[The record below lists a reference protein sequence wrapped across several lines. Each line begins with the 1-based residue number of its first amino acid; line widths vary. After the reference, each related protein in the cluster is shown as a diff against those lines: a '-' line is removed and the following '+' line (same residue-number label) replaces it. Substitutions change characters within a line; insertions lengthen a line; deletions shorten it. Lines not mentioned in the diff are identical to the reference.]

1 MRRWLTLAEIADAG
15 LPGLPQTRRGLA
27 AKAQRCGWAA
37 CKGQVRERRGM
48 GGGLEYGI
56 DVLPEEARVAWI
68 ARHAPAQM
76 PESILPF
83 REDDRVSGPERD
95 RRDARL
101 WVLNSCA
108 AWAEANAIRPR
119 AAEPLFTEAYRAGA
133 IDVPEWVRAH
143 VPGVSDRQLRRWRSL
158 RQTEGDDALGRD
170 GRAKAPMLDVVL
182 DGRVRLSCLGVLAS
196 KPFVTAHHLRAH
208 IRKAFGA
215 ELDKLPS
222 VRAVQYTIAWW
233 EREYRNE
240 LLRLRDPDRYRSHV
254 AFRATG
260 TTVAAEH
267 NDLWEI
273 DASPAD
279 VMLRGKKRH
288 SVYLAID
295 VWSRR
300 VRVLVSETP
309 RASAVGLLM
318 RKCLLDWG
326 VPNTVKT
333 DNGSDFRAKT
343 TVKLLSALR
352 IETRVSA
359 AYDPSDKGMVE
370 RVIGT
375 FQRDLA
381 TCPGFIGHSVA
392 DRKVIESRK
401 AFSQRLGAKDEELFE
416 VEMDLTEFQT
426 WCDDWADTIYG
437 TRPHSALGNVSPML
451 RAAEWSGAVRAIAN
465 PDALNVLLAPIASGD
480 GIRRVTA
487 SGVRVNGNH
496 YQTGDV
502 MPGTDV
508 LVRMDPADM
517 GRIWLFDPEGEAW
530 LGEAVCWQLAGLD
543 PVSTTRKVK
552 EAQKAYEAERLAD
565 IRKAARK
572 IGPRD
577 VADALLEEGQERA
590 RNIVTLPTRSKVHD
604 TPGLSAAA
612 DAAGSRNSDPA
623 PISPDLEARRAAR
636 IAQFRPENTPKVT
649 TERPID
655 RFRRALTLEEAVD
668 GGREIDAADAAWLQ
682 VYQTQP
688 EYRAHKRTWQT
699 YGREMFA

>member
-15 LPGLPQTRRGLA
+15 LPGLPSTRRGLA
-27 AKAQRCGWAA
+27 EKARRNGWAA
-37 CKGQVRERRGM
+37 RPGLARERRGM
-48 GGGLEYGI
+48 GGGLEYSI
-56 DVLPEEARVAWI
+56 DLLPEEARVAWI
-68 ARHAPAQM
+68 ARHTPGSGATPA
-76 PESILPF
+76 LPL
-83 REDDRVSGPERD
+83 REDDSLAGKDRN

-101 WVLNSCA
+101 WVLNTCA
-108 AWAEANAIRPR
+108 AWGAANAIKPR

-133 IDVPEWVRAH
+133 IEVPDWVRAH
-143 VPGVSDRQLRRWRSL
+143 VPSVSDRQLRRWRRL
-158 RQTEGDDALGRD
+158 RDAAGDDALGRD
-170 GRAKAPMLDVVL
+170 GRAKPPMLDTAL
-182 DGRVRLSCLGVLAS
+182 DGRVRMVCLGVLAS
-196 KPFVTAHHLRAH
+196 KPFVTAHHLRAY
-208 IRKAFGA
+208 IRKSFGA

-222 VRAVQYTIAWW
+222 LRAVQYTIAWW

-260 TTVAAEH
+260 TTIAAEL

-309 RASAVGLLM
+309 RASAVGLLI

-333 DNGSDFRAKT
+333 DNGSDFRART
-343 TVKLLSALR
+343 TVKLLSALQ

-381 TCPGFIGHSVA
+381 TCPGFIGHSVS

-401 AFSQRLGAKDEELFE
+401 AFAQRLGTDDEELFQ
-416 VEMDLTEFQT
+416 VEMDLAEFQA

-451 RAAEWSGAVRAIAN
+451 RATQWTGSVRAISN

-480 GIRRVTA
+480 GLRRVTA
-487 SGVRVNGNH
+487 SGVRVNGHH

-502 MPGTDV
+502 MPGSDV
-508 LVRMDPADM
+508 LVRMDPLDL
-517 GRIWLFDPEGEAW
+517 GRIWLFEPEGEVW
-530 LGEAVCWQLAGLD
+530 LGEAICWQLAGLD

-552 EAQKAYEAERLAD
+552 EAQKAYEAERVAE
-565 IRKAARK
+565 IRKAARQ

-577 VADALLEEGQERA
+577 VADALLEEGRERA
-590 RNIVTLPTRSKVHD
+590 RNIVTLPPRQKSHD
-604 TPGLSAAA
+604 TPGLTAAGDAAA
-612 DAAGSRNSDPA
+612 SRDTAPAA
-623 PISPDLEARRAAR
+623 ISPDLESRRAAH
-636 IAQFRPENTPKVT
+636 IARFRPENTPKVS
-649 TERPID
+649 TEKPIE
-655 RFRRALTLEEAVD
+655 RFRRALGLEEAVAE
-668 GGREIDAADAAWLQ
+668 GREIDPADDAWLQ

-699 YGREMFA
+699 YGRQMFA

>member
-1 MRRWLTLAEIADAG
+1 MRRWLTLSEIAEAA
-15 LPGLPQTRRGLA
+15 LPGLPHTRRGLA
-27 AKAQRCGWAA
+27 AKAQRDGWADRP
-37 CKGQVRERRGM
+37 GQARMRRGM
-48 GGGLEYGI
+48 GGGLEYSI
-56 DVLPEEARVAWI
+56 DLLPEEARIAWI
-68 ARHAPAQM
+68 ARHAPARDIA
-76 PESILPF
+76 PALPL
-83 REDDRVSGPERD
+83 REDDSLAGRDRD

-101 WVLNSCA
+101 WVLHACD
-108 AWAEANAIRPR
+108 AWAHANAIKPR
-119 AAEPLFTEAYRAGA
+119 AAEPLFAQAYRAEA
-133 IDVPEWVRAH
+133 IDAPDWVRAH
-143 VPGVSDRQLRRWRSL
+143 VPGVSDRQLRRWRKL
-158 RQTEGDDALGRD
+158 RAAEGDDALGRD
-170 GRAKAPMLDVVL
+170 GRAKAPMLDTAL
-182 DGRVRLSCLGVLAS
+182 DGRVRLSCLGVLAA

-208 IRKAFGA
+208 IRKAFGD
-215 ELDKLPS
+215 ELGKLPS
-222 VRAVQYTIAWW
+222 VRTVQYTIAWW

-260 TTVAAEH
+260 TTVAAEL

-279 VMLRGKKRH
+279 VMLKGKRRH

-333 DNGSDFRAKT
+333 DNGSDFRAKA
-343 TVKLLSALR
+343 TVKLLSALQ

-401 AFSQRLGAKDEELFE
+401 AFAQRLGADEAELFE
-416 VEMDLTEFQT
+416 VEMDLAEFQA

-437 TRPHSALGNVSPML
+437 TRPHSSLGNISPML
-451 RAAEWSGAVRAIAN
+451 RAAEWTGPVRAISN

-487 SGVRVNGNH
+487 SGVRVNGHH
-496 YQTGDV
+496 YQTGDA

-517 GRIWLFDPEGEAW
+517 GRIWLFEPEGEAW

-552 EAQKAYEAERLAD
+552 EAQKAYEAERLTD
-565 IRKAARK
+565 IRKAARQ

-577 VADALLEEGQERA
+577 VADALLDEGRERA
-590 RNIVTLPTRSKVHD
+590 RNIVALPQRQTPHK

-612 DAAGSRNSDPA
+612 DAAGARRAEPA
-623 PISPDLEARRAAR
+623 PISPDLAARRAAR
-636 IAQFRPENTPKVT
+636 MAQFRPDHSPKISS
-649 TERPID
+649 ERPID
-655 RFRRALTLEEAVD
+655 RFRRALALEEAIAA
-668 GGREIDAADAAWLQ
+668 GRPIDAADDAWLQ

>member
-1 MRRWLTLAEIADAG
+1 MRRWLTLSEIADAE
-15 LPGLPQTRRGLA
+15 LPGLPRTRQGLA
-27 AKAQRCGWAA
+27 AKAQRCGWADRR
-37 CKGQVRERRGM
+37 GQVRERRGM
-48 GGGLEYGI
+48 GGGLEYSI
-56 DVLPEEARVAWI
+56 DLLPEEARTAWI
-68 ARHAPAQM
+68 ARHAPPREMA
-76 PESILPF
+76 PALPL
-83 REDDRVSGPERD
+83 RDDDNLSGRERD

-101 WVLNSCA
+101 WVLNSCD
-108 AWAEANAIRPR
+108 AWANTNAIKPR
-119 AAEPLFTEAYRAGA
+119 AAEPLFTEAYRAEA
-133 IDVPEWVRAH
+133 IEVPDWVRAH
-143 VPGVSDRQLRRWRSL
+143 VPSISDRQLRRWRKL
-158 RQTEGDDALGRD
+158 RDAEGDDALGRD
-170 GRAKAPMLDVVL
+170 GRAKTPMLDRAL

-208 IRKAFGA
+208 IRKNFGA
-215 ELDKLPS
+215 ELGKLPS

-260 TTVAAEH
+260 TTVATEL

-279 VMLRGKKRH
+279 VMLKGKRRH
-288 SVYLAID
+288 SIYMAID

-343 TVKLLSALR
+343 TVKLLSALQ

-392 DRKVIESRK
+392 DRKVIEARK
-401 AFSQRLGAKDEELFE
+401 AFAQRLGADEADLFE
-416 VEMDLTEFQT
+416 VEMDLPEFQA

-451 RAAEWSGAVRAIAN
+451 RAAEWTGPVRAISN
-465 PDALNVLLAPIASGD
+465 PDALNVLLAPIASGN

-487 SGVRVNGNH
+487 SGVRVNGHH

-517 GRIWLFDPEGEAW
+517 GRIWLFEPEGEAW

-565 IRKAARK
+565 IRKAARR

-577 VADALLEEGQERA
+577 VADALLDEGRERA
-590 RNIVTLPTRSKVHD
+590 RNIVALPQRQTAHD
-604 TPGLSAAA
+604 TPGLNAAA
-612 DAAGSRNSDPA
+612 DAAGSRAADPA

-636 IAQFRPENTPKVT
+636 IAQFRPDQTPKIS

-655 RFRRALTLEEAVD
+655 RFRRALALEEAIEA
-668 GGREIDAADAAWLQ
+668 GHAIDAADDAWLQ